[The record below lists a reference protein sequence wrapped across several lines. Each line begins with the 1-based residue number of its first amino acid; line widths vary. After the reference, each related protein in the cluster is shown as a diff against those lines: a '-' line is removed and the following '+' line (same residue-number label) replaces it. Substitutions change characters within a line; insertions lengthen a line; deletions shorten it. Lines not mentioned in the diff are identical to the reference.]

1 MATEREQER
10 CGVCNSE
17 TEVYARIVG
26 YLRPVKQ
33 WNEGKRAE
41 FDLRKPFALT
51 GDSAYVLEQEQF
63 PSISRTRGALS
74 PAQDRLTAMFNDY
87 RRAAKDSLI
96 DFPGKVSWRV
106 FCLGM

>member
-1 MATEREQER
+1 
-10 CGVCNSE
+10 VCNSE

-41 FDLRKPFALT
+41 FDLRKSFALT

-63 PSISRTRGALS
+63 PSVHEQEVPYLQR
-74 PAQDRLTAMFNDY
+74 
-87 RRAAKDSLI
+87 
-96 DFPGKVSWRV
+96 KV
-106 FCLGM
+106 G